1 MSLDLRRWSLAI
13 CGEPAIE
20 EKSSYFKIITTTH
33 CKANATYFAPWSPAG
48 FGAPRCSRD
57 CRRWS
62 RLGVDLASIISLKI
76 DSSFVSKHCVNG
88 EIVLSW
94 KPKRALRTPLSSP
107 QRSCKCMQY
116 KGNAESLLVSLP
128 HCACQ
133 QHVPSVRTL
142 GFQK

>member
-1 MSLDLRRWSLAI
+1 MQHTLHHGALRVLVHRVAHAI
-13 CGEPAIE
+13 AADG
-20 EKSSYFKIITTTH
+20 
-33 CKANATYFAPWSPAG
+33 
-48 FGAPRCSRD
+48 R
-57 CRRWS
+57 
-62 RLGVDLASIISLKI
+62 RLGVDLASIIALKI